1 MVSLA
6 ERLPRETGSVRE
18 TVELGAALARSLRPG
33 QVVALY
39 GDLGS
44 GKTVLTKGIGRA
56 LGIRED
62 EISSPT
68 FTLVHEHTS
77 GTLPLYHFDA
87 YRIESPEEFFDLGYE
102 DYFFGEGISV
112 VEWADR
118 VESLLPDDAVRV
130 YLEHAD
136 DGRRRIRSDRP
147 F

>member
-1 MVSLA
+1 MS
-6 ERLPRETGSVRE
+6 ETM
-18 TVELGAALARSLRPG
+18 ELGAALAQTFRPG
-33 QVVALY
+33 DVVALY

-56 LGIRED
+56 LGIREE

-68 FTLVHEHTS
+68 FTLVHEHRS

-102 DYFFGEGISV
+102 DYFFGDGVSV

-118 VESLLPDDAVRV
+118 VESLLPDDAVRI
-130 YLEHAD
+130 YLEHAA
-136 DGRRRIRSDRP
+136 DGRRRVRSDRP